1 MAKNLPGGLNLE
13 KCIKEFESHGFHT
26 LGLLKYL
33 LPRDLDAFFLS
44 PGKLL
49 LTENTSWKAKTRG
62 LLTQKG
68 REQRQDHQNF
78 LRDSTVLVGRIVIP
92 LLATQMLPSNLSPL
106 PDVSTSTIATT
117 PATPQSLQLL
127 PFRKINHWIE
137 TPKRIEMKETLL
149 ALEDCSFLI
158 FKNINLLMESNLSRP
173 VTAMLFVDSFE
184 EDERKL
190 EQLPLTFLQI
200 T

>member
-1 MAKNLPGGLNLE
+1 MAKNLPGGLHLE

-33 LPRDLDAFFLS
+33 QPRDIDAFLLS

-62 LLTQKG
+62 LSTHKG

-92 LLATQMLPSNLSPL
+92 LLATPMLPSNLSPL
-106 PDVSTSTIATT
+106 PDISTSTIATT
-117 PATPQSLQLL
+117 PATPHSLQLL
-127 PFRKINHWIE
+127 LVRKINHWIE
-137 TPKRIEMKETLL
+137 TPKRIEMKENLL
-149 ALEDCSFLI
+149 VLEDCSSLT
-158 FKNINLLMESNLSRP
+158 FKNTSYLPIYRNLSRRD
-173 VTAMLFVDSFE
+173 LFQQGLS
-184 EDERKL
+184 
-190 EQLPLTFLQI
+190 
-200 T
+200 